1 MSNNLDQGQLEDRA
15 RSLVL
20 SGHDHGFGSSLNPTA
35 VDLLGDDD
43 ADAPSG
49 LRAPVAVAN
58 VQDLMTPAR
67 RLSTGSASRTAGETG
82 EDSSDDSDSG
92 SQEPGK
98 GKWFDVAS
106 ETQRFKRRADTSC
119 TKIKARM
126 EALIQQMQGQLD
138 VSRNMMHEDLVETEI
153 VHHRLQAL
161 RIIATKPQSEY
172 SAYLESIA
180 ATLVCIGCLVSV
192 RLCPCQSLRLL
203 CE

>member
-67 RLSTGSASRTAGETG
+67 RLSTGSASRTAGER
-82 EDSSDDSDSG
+82 
-92 SQEPGK
+92 
-98 GKWFDVAS
+98 FDVAS